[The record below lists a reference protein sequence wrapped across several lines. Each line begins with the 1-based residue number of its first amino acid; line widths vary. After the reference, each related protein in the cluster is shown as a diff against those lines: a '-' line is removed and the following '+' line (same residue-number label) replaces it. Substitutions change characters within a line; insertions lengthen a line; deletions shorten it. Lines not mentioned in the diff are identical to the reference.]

1 MLLFYKNV
9 TEGLAKFH
17 GVIDA
22 YEKRE
27 GDDEPERSKPHGP
40 PYNGRARL
48 GRSVGV
54 KDVPV
59 KNVLYVG
66 PNPLE

>member
-22 YEKRE
+22 YEK
-27 GDDEPERSKPHGP
+27 EPDR
-40 PYNGRARL
+40 RR
-48 GRSVGV
+48 
-54 KDVPV
+54 
-59 KNVLYVG
+59 
-66 PNPLE
+66 